1 MKYMSVKQTAEKW
14 GISGTMVRRYC
25 VQGRIPNAI
34 QKEEG
39 WKIPSNAKKPSGAN
53 EPPKKKKE
61 QSKLVKKL
69 LRQKTKK
76 GFHGLYDYVQ
86 INMTYSSCRM
96 ASNRLTRKQVEKIFR
111 KGKVNEMF
119 EAVKV
124 SDVVEAMNHCLCVDH
139 ILTHVQEP
147 LSVKDIKQ
155 LHQLLTN
162 GSVDVRLNRVAP
174 GEFRTASS
182 ARKEAF
188 AVDAKM
194 INTELKDLIE
204 EYEQADDK
212 TIEDIL
218 DFHVRFERIFPFD
231 DCNGRIGRLIMFK
244 ECLRNDVMPFILDDK
259 RRSRYL
265 EGIRNWD
272 EDRSILMEVVA
283 EAQERFDH
291 QISQQDLMEHGQT
304 FAPATF
310 KKEFDDEE

>member
-1 MKYMSVKQTAEKW
+1 MKYLSVKQTAEKW

-25 VQGRIPNAI
+25 VQGRISNAI
-34 QKEEG
+34 QKEDG
-39 WKIPSNAKKPSGAN
+39 WKIPANAKKPNGVN

-69 LRQKTKK
+69 LRQKKKK

-86 INMTYSSCRM
+86 INLTYSSCRM
-96 ASNRLTRKQVEKIFR
+96 ASNRLTRKQVERIFR

-139 ILTHVQEP
+139 ILMHVMEP
-147 LSVKDIKQ
+147 LSVKSIKQ

-162 GSVDVRLNRVAP
+162 GTVDVRLNRVIP
-174 GEFRTASS
+174 GEFRTATS
-182 ARKEAF
+182 ARKESF
-188 AVDAKM
+188 ALEAKA
-194 INTELKDLIE
+194 INAELKELIE
-204 EYEQADDK
+204 EYEQSGDK
-212 TIEDIL
+212 TVEDIL

-244 ECLRNDVMPFILDDK
+244 ECLRNEVMPFILDDK
-259 RRSRYL
+259 RCARYL

-272 EDRSILMEVVA
+272 EDCTIFLEAVA
-283 EAQERFDH
+283 EAQERFAH
-291 QISQQDLMEHGQT
+291 QISQQDLLEHEMA
-304 FAPATF
+304 FAPQTG
-310 KKEFDDEE
+310 ENQEVT